1 MPQKT
6 TPGSTHAHQSPSS
19 LLKAISDKKSFF
31 FARNAFSLSL
41 REEADQARIDE
52 VVQQFSGLLSDQEI
66 DALRDFYAA
75 RDRVNG
81 VMRAL
86 SVRTG
91 ARLREETRNFL
102 GAHAE
107 HLGDEAYAFLDE
119 STGFRVVVQVDAVDS
134 CRVDNDGNLGGFL
147 RVNPRKMSTETW
159 PFRVTE
165 GKVVVRTEADLY

>member
-6 TPGSTHAHQSPSS
+6 TPDSTHSPQSPIS
-19 LLKAISDKKSFF
+19 LLKAISDKKSVF

-75 RDRVNG
+75 RDRMNG

-86 SVRTG
+86 SERTG
-91 ARLREETRNFL
+91 TRVREETRNFL

-107 HLGDEAYAFLDE
+107 HLGDDAYAFLDE
-119 STGFRVVVQVDAVDS
+119 STGSRVFVQVDAVDS
-134 CRVDNDGNLGGFL
+134 CRVDNEGNLGGFL
-147 RVNPRKMSTETW
+147 RVSPRKMSTETW

-165 GKVVVRTEADLY
+165 GKIIVRTEAELY

>member
-6 TPGSTHAHQSPSS
+6 IPNSTHSPQSSSS
-19 LLKAISDKKSFF
+19 LLEAISDKKSVF

-41 REEADQARIDE
+41 REEVDQTRIDE
-52 VVQQFSGLLSDQEI
+52 VIHQFSGLLSDQEI

-75 RDRVNG
+75 RDRANG

-86 SVRTG
+86 SERTG
-91 ARLREETRNFL
+91 ARIREETRNFL

-107 HLGDEAYAFLDE
+107 HLGDDTYAFLDE
-119 STGFRVVVQVDAVDS
+119 STGSRVVIQVAALDS
-134 CRVDNDGNLGGFL
+134 CRVDAEGSLAGFL
-147 RVNPRKMSTETW
+147 RVSPHKMSTETW

-165 GKVVVRTEADLY
+165 GKIVVRTEAELY